1 MPRIYVA
8 CLASYNAGT
17 LHGRW
22 IDATLGVDHIT
33 EETLDMIA
41 HSPTPFAEEWAIHD
55 YEGFGAVKLSEST
68 AFDDVAELAHAIEEH
83 GEAFG
88 VFYNNQPDDVAAVVE
103 RFEHSYRG
111 TFRTVEEYA
120 EEYIDSTG
128 MLSDVP
134 EHIARYFDVES
145 FARDLELGGDIWTA
159 EGGEGVLIFLNI

>member
-22 IDATLGVDHIT
+22 IDATLGVDHID

-41 HSPTPFAEEWAIHD
+41 HSPTPLAEEWAIHD

-68 AFDDVAELAHAIEEH
+68 SFDDVAELAHAIEEL

-103 RFEHSYRG
+103 RFEEAYQG

-120 EEYIDSTG
+120 EDHLDSTG
-128 MLSDVP
+128 VMESVP
-134 EHIARYFDVES
+134 EMMRPYIDVES